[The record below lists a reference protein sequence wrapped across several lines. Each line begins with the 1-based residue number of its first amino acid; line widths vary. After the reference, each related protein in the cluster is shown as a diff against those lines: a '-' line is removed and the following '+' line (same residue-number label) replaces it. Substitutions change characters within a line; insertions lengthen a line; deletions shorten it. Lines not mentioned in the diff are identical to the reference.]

1 MPDVTAVDDELPV
14 ESLLLED
21 QAAAIAGV
29 TLNAMRQMRVR
40 GDGPPFVVVGR
51 TRIRYEP
58 EALRAWLKTRTFK
71 SMADYY
77 AKDLARAHTAE
88 LQRQA
93 ANKVR
98 RARWKR
104 KPEAAAQNASE

>member
-14 ESLLLED
+14 EALLLED

-40 GDGPPFVVVGR
+40 GDGPAFVIVGR

-58 EALRAWLKTRTFK
+58 SAVRAWLKTRTFN

-77 AKDLARAHTAE
+77 AKDSARARTAE

-93 ANKVR
+93 AKKVR

-104 KPEAAAQNASE
+104 KPEAAAENASK